1 MNEFII
7 CLIKYT
13 SIFICMLYA
22 YTRLLRIKLKAW
34 DLFDIPLFTA
44 LSAVLYFVTLYIRIL
59 VPMGFFIFGT
69 VFLCLRFRKP
79 IYESI
84 AVGTISLGLSIVL
97 YFLSFVVAMP
107 ISLSFD
113 IIKIESIRVIFAE
126 LIVSIIQITVIVI
139 LFSIKRFKCGI
150 NPKSK
155 NATFDILLYLSVVCI
170 FTMMLLYAEDVKQYM
185 LKIVLLVIMLCGLL
199 LIVWWRRHITYNYR
213 EAVKQRYVNRMEDTI
228 EEYKLNSAENDLQVA
243 VYAKLFHYLN
253 KAMPHCALLAE
264 SAATKTGDADACA
277 ARDLLHRILREMN
290 LANEKCSLKNIP
302 QTGVKVIDAPII
314 QLFTAAERKNF
325 NASADISANVESWF
339 TVRKLHKDDIHILLS
354 YLCDNAVISALG
366 LPAAKVR
373 LELGATKRFEPL
385 IRIYDSGEQ
394 FDEKVLSRLGL
405 EQITTRA
412 YVGGSGIGLF
422 TAFEIL
428 AKYGASFT
436 LDEAPKIS
444 GFSKVIEIAFDGC
457 NSITVRTMRESATD
471 ACVARRG
478 IIVERIE
485 SEEEETLRDGTNG

>member
-1 MNEFII
+1 MNEFFI

-13 SIFICMLYA
+13 SIFMCMLYA
-22 YTRLLRIKLKAW
+22 YTKLLRIKLKAC
-34 DLFDIPLFTA
+34 DLFDIPLFSA
-44 LSAVLYFVTLYIRIL
+44 LSAVLYFVTVYIKVL
-59 VPMGFFIFGT
+59 VPIGLLIFGLI
-69 VFLCLRFRKP
+69 FLFLRFRKTF
-79 IYESI
+79 YETVTI
-84 AVGTISLGLSIVL
+84 GTISSGLSIVM
-97 YFLSFVVAMP
+97 YILSFLISIPINMLFNFVNNANLKIFGAQLVVSM
-107 ISLSFD
+107 
-113 IIKIESIRVIFAE
+113 V
-126 LIVSIIQITVIVI
+126 LIVGTFL
-139 LFSIKRFKCGI
+139 LFKVKRLQSGV
-150 NPKSK
+150 NPKGETATFEILLFFSVGSIFTLMIVYTK
-155 NATFDILLYLSVVCI
+155 NATQSVYE
-170 FTMMLLYAEDVKQYM
+170 T
-185 LKIVLLVIMLCGLL
+185 VLLVITLFGLL
-199 LIVWWRRHITYNYR
+199 LFLWWRRHITYNYR

-264 SAATKTGDADACA
+264 SAATKTGNADACA
-277 ARDLLHRILREMN
+277 SRDLLHRILREMN

-325 NASADISANVESWF
+325 NASADISADVESWF
-339 TVRKLHKDDIHILLS
+339 NVRKLHKDDIHILLS

-436 LDEAPKIS
+436 LDEAPKRL

-457 NSITVRTMRESATD
+457 NSITVRTMREGAID
-471 ACVARRG
+471 ACVAHRG

>member
-13 SIFICMLYA
+13 SIFMCMLYA

-44 LSAVLYFVTLYIRIL
+44 LSAVLYFVTVYIKVL
-59 VPMGFFIFGT
+59 VPIGLLIFGLI
-69 VFLCLRFRKP
+69 FLFLRFRKTF
-79 IYESI
+79 YETVTI
-84 AVGTISLGLSIVL
+84 GTISSGLSIVM
-97 YFLSFVVAMP
+97 YILSFLISIPINMLFNFVNNANLKIFGAQLVVSM
-107 ISLSFD
+107 
-113 IIKIESIRVIFAE
+113 V
-126 LIVSIIQITVIVI
+126 LIVGTFL
-139 LFSIKRFKCGI
+139 LFKVKRLQSGV
-150 NPKSK
+150 NPKGETATFEILLFFSVGSIFTLMIVYTK
-155 NATFDILLYLSVVCI
+155 NATQSVYE
-170 FTMMLLYAEDVKQYM
+170 T
-185 LKIVLLVIMLCGLL
+185 VLLVITLFGLL
-199 LIVWWRRHITYNYR
+199 LFLWWRRHITYNYR

-314 QLFTAAERKNF
+314 QLFTAAESKNF

-366 LPAAKVR
+366 LPDAKVR

-405 EQITTRA
+405 EQITTHA
-412 YVGGSGIGLF
+412 YIGGSGIGLF

-457 NSITVRTMRESATD
+457 NSITVRTMRESAID

>member
-13 SIFICMLYA
+13 SIFMCMLYA

-44 LSAVLYFVTLYIRIL
+44 LSAVLYFVTVYLKVL
-59 VPMGFFIFGT
+59 VPIGLLIFGLI
-69 VFLCLRFRKP
+69 FLFLRFRKTF
-79 IYESI
+79 YETVTI
-84 AVGTISLGLSIVL
+84 GTISSGLSIVM
-97 YFLSFVVAMP
+97 YILSFLISIPINMLFNFVNNANLKIFGAQLVVSM
-107 ISLSFD
+107 
-113 IIKIESIRVIFAE
+113 V
-126 LIVSIIQITVIVI
+126 LIVGTFL
-139 LFSIKRFKCGI
+139 LFKVKRLQSGV
-150 NPKSK
+150 NPKGETATFEILLFFSVGSIFTLMIVYTK
-155 NATFDILLYLSVVCI
+155 NATQSVYE
-170 FTMMLLYAEDVKQYM
+170 T
-185 LKIVLLVIMLCGLL
+185 VLLVITLFGLL
-199 LIVWWRRHITYNYR
+199 LFLWWRRHITYNYR

-366 LPAAKVR
+366 LPDAKVR

-457 NSITVRTMRESATD
+457 NSITVRTMRESAID
-471 ACVARRG
+471 ACVAHRG

>member
-13 SIFICMLYA
+13 SIFMCMLYA

-44 LSAVLYFVTLYIRIL
+44 LSAVLYFVTVYIKVL
-59 VPMGFFIFGT
+59 VPIGLLIFGLI
-69 VFLCLRFRKP
+69 FLFLRFRKTF
-79 IYESI
+79 YET
-84 AVGTISLGLSIVL
+84 VTIGIISSGLSIVM
-97 YFLSFVVAMP
+97 YILSFLISIPINMLFNFVNNANLKIFGAQLVVSM
-107 ISLSFD
+107 
-113 IIKIESIRVIFAE
+113 V
-126 LIVSIIQITVIVI
+126 LIVGTFL
-139 LFSIKRFKCGI
+139 LFKVKRLQSGV
-150 NPKSK
+150 NPKGETATFEILLFFSVGSIFTLMIVYTK
-155 NATFDILLYLSVVCI
+155 NATQSVYE
-170 FTMMLLYAEDVKQYM
+170 T
-185 LKIVLLVIMLCGLL
+185 VLLVITLFGLL
-199 LIVWWRRHITYNYR
+199 LFLWWRRHITYNYR

-366 LPAAKVR
+366 LPDAKVR

-457 NSITVRTMRESATD
+457 NSITVRTMRESAID